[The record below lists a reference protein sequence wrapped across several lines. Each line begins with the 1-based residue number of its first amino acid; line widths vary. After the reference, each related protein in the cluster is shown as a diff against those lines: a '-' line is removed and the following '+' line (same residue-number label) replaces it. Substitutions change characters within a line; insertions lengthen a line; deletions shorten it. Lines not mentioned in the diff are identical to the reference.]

1 MSHLRKLILGCA
13 AAASCLGVQA
23 CAARHQVQK
32 LPNGDG
38 TFILLVD
45 YVTTPFRTHD
55 VIVSLQEKQ
64 GIASEVAVFRDIQTF
79 KATWLGPEDITS
91 VRSAGC
97 RTTRLSSPST
107 RTTETTV
114 SISSTIAR
122 SPEVDRVTG
131 RE

>member
-1 MSHLRKLILGCA
+1 MSHLRKLILGCVA
-13 AAASCLGVQA
+13 AALSLDLQA

-79 KATWLGPEDITS
+79 KATWLGPEDINICQ
-91 VRSAGC
+91 VG
-97 RTTRLSSPST
+97 
-107 RTTETTV
+107 
-114 SISSTIAR
+114 
-122 SPEVDRVTG
+122 RVQDYKTFITLNAHDG
-131 RE
+131 NHSFHIQYDCSQS